1 MWPLI
6 ALAPLRARRCLAA
19 MLALATLL
27 AAPVA
32 RSQPSTAPTT
42 NDPRDRDE
50 GDPSYDGPVL
60 PPGRESEV
68 RALLRPFEPGGPLD
82 EGWSIGNVA
91 IRRDHI
97 SVELKRGGAVRGA
110 MRLEHPSVARGGA
123 ARLPHLSV
131 RFEPPDIASI
141 ALRRRLIEALRSNDR
156 RSLWSVGQSSRDVF
170 VPRGAAARAALDGA
184 LLSAALLAFL
194 LAALRRHTRDGPRW
208 LLPAALGVAALGLG
222 LRLALSPQAPMNAW
236 PYSRVVPLAGA
247 IYSGGALGAASRA
260 MRFEVSLVDLIFSVD
275 LALAALTPAAL
286 FVHARAMLRDH
297 RVALAAALLLAT
309 LPSHLRFSRS
319 DVEFL
324 QSLLLSSLAFTALY
338 GALTDDDRRWR
349 VACSAVL
356 PALCLGTYLTRPEN
370 LVFFPLDL
378 AAFAVAATGATI
390 PRRRVLLVGALVA
403 APAALAA
410 WAHLFAHY
418 RAELAEGLSRRTLQ
432 TAWETLRSTRYN
444 TLINPS
450 VTPPWVTAG
459 AVLGLGVM
467 WRSPLRRK
475 GLFLLG
481 WLAVFFVVHSYI
493 RPHEVAMQ
501 ARYHLHL
508 VTPLILLAASVTPA
522 LAPRAPWLMALL
534 AALSVT
540 TPWLYRGFVRDT
552 AFYEMR
558 EFAFLR
564 RETARVPRGCRVIE
578 FRGVPDAAHP
588 AHHFDSRLQR
598 FANRLTDGTLRP
610 AYDVV
615 TADEVVPGDP
625 VERVSREARAL
636 LEARDGCVMLYLG
649 LSCVAQRPV
658 GTREAPICEA
668 LRTWGPLE
676 RVASETITGRVYDSM
691 NIGHPSERRARV
703 WGTLDLLPPGTP
715 VRLELLRFA
724 LRQRR

>member
-1 MWPLI
+1 
-6 ALAPLRARRCLAA
+6 
-19 MLALATLL
+19 MLALATLC

-32 RSQPSTAPTT
+32 SAQPAPAPSTA
-42 NDPRDRDE
+42 DPRDRDE

-68 RALLRPFEPGGPLD
+68 LALLRPFAPGGPLD

-97 SVELKRGGAVRGA
+97 AVELKRGGAVRGA
-110 MRLEHPSVARGGA
+110 MRLEHPSVARGDA
-123 ARLPHLSV
+123 ARLPHLAV

-141 ALRRRLIEALRSNDR
+141 SLRRRLIETLRANDR

-170 VPRGAAARAALDGA
+170 VPRGRAARAALDGA
-184 LLSAALLAFL
+184 LLSAGLLAFL
-194 LAALRRHTRDGPRW
+194 LAALRRHTREGPRW
-208 LLPAALGVAALGLG
+208 LLPAALGVTALGLG
-222 LRLALSPQAPMNAW
+222 LRLALSQQAPMNAW

-247 IYSGGALGAASRA
+247 IYSGGALAAASRA
-260 MRFEVSLVDLIFSVD
+260 MRFEVTLVDLIFSVD
-275 LALAALTPAAL
+275 LVLAALTPAAL

-349 VACSAVL
+349 LACSAVL

-390 PRRRVLLVGALVA
+390 PRRRVVFVAALVA

-418 RAELAEGLSRRTLQ
+418 RAELADGLSRRTLQ

-444 TLINPS
+444 TLINPA
-450 VTPPWVTAG
+450 VTPPWITAG
-459 AVLGLGVM
+459 ALLGLGVM

-522 LAPRAPWLMALL
+522 LAPRAPWALALL
-534 AALSVT
+534 AALSLS
-540 TPWLYRGFVRDT
+540 TPWIYRGFVRDT

-610 AYDVV
+610 AYEVV
-615 TADEVVPGDP
+615 TADEVVAGDP
-625 VERVSREARAL
+625 VERVSRETRAL
-636 LEARDGCVMLYLG
+636 LDARDGCVMLYLG
-649 LSCVAQRPV
+649 LSCVAQRPP
-658 GTREAPICEA
+658 GTREAPVCEA
-668 LRTWGPLE
+668 LRTWGTLE
-676 RVASETITGRVYDSM
+676 PVASETITGRVYDSM
-691 NIGHPSERRARV
+691 NIGHPAERRARV